1 MANLVYL
8 AINASYAHTMLA
20 GWFLK
25 ASLGVGV
32 RDGSIHWRTVEATSA
47 DDSRALLGRI
57 LDAQPDL
64 LAVSVYLFNAASVY
78 SLLRRLKICRP
89 ECVVI
94 AGGPEFS
101 GANEAILRREP
112 ALDAVVRGEG
122 EQVMPRFVEVFRE
135 RSMWRDIP
143 GLCFLSAGIYR
154 DGGWAEPMHPLD
166 RIPSPYSEELTGF
179 QKPFIQLETS
189 RGCAN
194 TCAFCTSGTSR
205 GVRFFSSDRIRTD
218 LDVIRQHGTPQV
230 RLVDRTFNDPPKRA
244 VELLTLFRQNF
255 PELFFH
261 LEIDPTRVT
270 PEFVEALQK
279 SAPGHL
285 FLEVGVQTFRAETL
299 ELLGRRGTVAEM
311 RQGLTLLSSVKTID
325 LHVDLV
331 AGLPGVD
338 WPNLLRDLNELTRLG
353 PREIQLEILKV
364 LPGTELERRRVE
376 WGIQAAGDPPY
387 EVLQTREMTPANL
400 LQVHRLSR
408 LIDWFY
414 NVGAFRPLVCQ
425 AVARDE
431 EFWSKLLMFLEQEG
445 FVYHCPSLE
454 NRYRLLDSYW
464 SREGNALLRHA
475 VQYDW
480 LKRGYSPQKGIACG
494 EPWKAELP
502 ADVVLYEG
510 TLPSKVHRI
519 VRAVL
524 DRDYFFVYCSGEGP
538 ERPAAAVY
546 YRRKATAPS
555 ETSPYPI

>member
-1 MANLVYL
+1 
-8 AINASYAHTMLA
+8 
-20 GWFLK
+20 
-25 ASLGVGV
+25 
-32 RDGSIHWRTVEATSA
+32 
-47 DDSRALLGRI
+47 
-57 LDAQPDL
+57 
-64 LAVSVYLFNAASVY
+64 
-78 SLLRRLKICRP
+78 
-89 ECVVI
+89 VVI

-135 RSMWRDIP
+135 RSLWRDIP

-154 DGGWAEPMHPLD
+154 DGGWAEPMQPLD
-166 RIPSPYSEELTGF
+166 RMPSPYSEELTGF

>member
-1 MANLVYL
+1 
-8 AINASYAHTMLA
+8 
-20 GWFLK
+20 
-25 ASLGVGV
+25 
-32 RDGSIHWRTVEATSA
+32 
-47 DDSRALLGRI
+47 
-57 LDAQPDL
+57 
-64 LAVSVYLFNAASVY
+64 
-78 SLLRRLKICRP
+78 
-89 ECVVI
+89 
-94 AGGPEFS
+94 
-101 GANEAILRREP
+101 
-112 ALDAVVRGEG
+112 
-122 EQVMPRFVEVFRE
+122 
-135 RSMWRDIP
+135 
-143 GLCFLSAGIYR
+143 
-154 DGGWAEPMHPLD
+154 
-166 RIPSPYSEELTGF
+166 
-179 QKPFIQLETS
+179 
-189 RGCAN
+189 
-194 TCAFCTSGTSR
+194 
-205 GVRFFSSDRIRTD
+205 
-218 LDVIRQHGTPQV
+218 
-230 RLVDRTFNDPPKRA
+230 
-244 VELLTLFRQNF
+244 
-255 PELFFH
+255 
-261 LEIDPTRVT
+261 
-270 PEFVEALQK
+270 
-279 SAPGHL
+279 
-285 FLEVGVQTFRAETL
+285 
-299 ELLGRRGTVAEM
+299 
-311 RQGLTLLSSVKTID
+311 VKTID